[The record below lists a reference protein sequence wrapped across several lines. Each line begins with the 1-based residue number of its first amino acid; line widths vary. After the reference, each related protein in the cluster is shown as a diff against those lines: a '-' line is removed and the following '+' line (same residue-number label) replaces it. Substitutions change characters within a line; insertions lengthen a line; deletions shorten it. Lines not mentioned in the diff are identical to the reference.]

1 MLPKALQLEVV
12 TLERSVVRASVAEVQ
27 VPGLNGYLGI
37 LPGHTPML
45 TELGI
50 GALSYKEGGETL
62 FIAVIG
68 GLAEVLPD
76 RVIVLADAAERA
88 DEIDAPRAQAD
99 ADRARKA
106 LATHGDASTNW
117 DEVLRDLAIAEARL
131 AAAAG
136 ATAAAGAPVGVE
148 A

>member
-1 MLPKALQLEVV
+1 MLPEALQLEVV
-12 TLERSVVRASVAEVQ
+12 TLERSVVRASVAEIQ
-27 VPGLNGYLGI
+27 LPGRDGFLGI
-37 LPGHTPML
+37 LPGHTPLL

-50 GALSYKEGGETL
+50 AALSYKQGANTF

-88 DEIDAPRAQAD
+88 EEIDVPRAQAD
-99 ADRARKA
+99 ADRARKL
-106 LATHGDASTNW
+106 LATHGDAETKW
-117 DEVLRDLAIAEARL
+117 DEILRDLASAEARL
-131 AAAAG
+131 KAAEG
-136 ATAAAGAPVGVE
+136 ANAPTPAGVE

>member
-1 MLPKALQLEVV
+1 MLPEAIQLEVV
-12 TLERSVVRASVAEVQ
+12 TLERSVVRATVSEIQ
-27 VPGLNGYLGI
+27 VPGRDGFLGI
-37 LPGHTPML
+37 LPGHTPLL

-50 GALSYKEGGETL
+50 GALSYKEGSETF

-88 DEIDAPRAQAD
+88 EEIDVPRAQAD
-99 ADRARKA
+99 ADRARKL
-106 LATHGDASTNW
+106 LASHGDAATNW
-117 DEVLRDLAIAEARL
+117 DEILRELASAEARL

>member
-1 MLPKALQLEVV
+1 MLPEALQLEVV
-12 TLERSVVRASVAEVQ
+12 TLERSVVRATVAEVQ
-27 VPGLNGYLGI
+27 LPGRDGFLGI
-37 LPGHTPML
+37 LPGHTPLL

-50 GALSYKEGGETL
+50 DALSYQQGSETF

-76 RVIVLADAAERA
+76 RVIVLADSAERA
-88 DEIDAPRAQAD
+88 EEIDVPRAQSD
-99 ADRARKA
+99 ADRARKL
-106 LATHGDASTNW
+106 LASHGDASTNW
-117 DEVLRDLAIAEARL
+117 DEILRDLADAEARL

-136 ATAAAGAPVGVE
+136 ATAAAGAPAGVE

>member
-1 MLPKALQLEVV
+1 MLPEALQLEVV
-12 TLERSVVRASVAEVQ
+12 TLERSVVRATVAEVQ
-27 VPGLNGYLGI
+27 VPGLDGYFGI

-50 GALSYKEGGETL
+50 GALSYKEGANIV
-62 FIAVIG
+62 FVAVIG

-76 RVIVLADAAERA
+76 RVIVLADAAELA
-88 DEIDAPRAQAD
+88 AEIDVPRAQAD

-106 LATHGDASTNW
+106 LATRGDASTNW

-136 ATAAAGAPVGVE
+136 ATAAAGAPVGIE

>member
-1 MLPKALQLEVV
+1 MLPEALQLEVV
-12 TLERSVVRASVAEVQ
+12 TLERSVVRATVAEVQ
-27 VPGLNGYLGI
+27 LPGRDGFLGI
-37 LPGHTPML
+37 LPGHTPLL

-50 GALSYKEGGETL
+50 AALSYQQGSDTF
-62 FIAVIG
+62 FIAVFG

-88 DEIDAPRAQAD
+88 EEIDVPRAQAD
-99 ADRARKA
+99 ADRARKL
-106 LATHGDASTNW
+106 LASHGDASTNW
-117 DEVLRDLAIAEARL
+117 DEILRDLANAEARL

-136 ATAAAGAPVGVE
+136 ATAAAGAPAGVE

>member
-1 MLPKALQLEVV
+1 MLPEALQLEVV
-12 TLERSVVRASVAEVQ
+12 TLERSVVRATVAEVQ
-27 VPGLNGYLGI
+27 LPGRDGFLGI
-37 LPGHTPML
+37 LPGHTPLL

-50 GALSYKEGGETL
+50 DALSYQQGSETF

-76 RVIVLADAAERA
+76 RVIVLADSAERA
-88 DEIDAPRAQAD
+88 EEIDVPRAHAD
-99 ADRARKA
+99 ADRARKL
-106 LATHGDASTNW
+106 LASHGDASTNW
-117 DEVLRDLAIAEARL
+117 DEILRDLADAEARL

-136 ATAAAGAPVGVE
+136 ATAAAGAPAGVE

>member
-1 MLPKALQLEVV
+1 MLPEALQLEVV
-12 TLERSVVRASVAEVQ
+12 TLERSVVRTSVAEVQ
-27 VPGLNGYLGI
+27 LPGRDGYLGI
-37 LPGHTPML
+37 LPGHTPLL

-50 GALSYKEGGETL
+50 AALSYKQGSETF

-88 DEIDAPRAQAD
+88 EEIDVARAQAD
-99 ADRARKA
+99 ADRARKL
-106 LATHGDASTNW
+106 LASHGDANTNW
-117 DEVLRDLAIAEARL
+117 DEILRELANAEARL

-136 ATAAAGAPVGVE
+136 AAAIAGAPAGVE

>member
-1 MLPKALQLEVV
+1 MLPEALQLEVV
-12 TLERSVVRASVAEVQ
+12 TLERSIVRASVAEIQ
-27 VPGLNGYLGI
+27 LPGRDGFLGI
-37 LPGHTPML
+37 LPGHTPLL

-50 GALSYKEGGETL
+50 AALSYKQGADTF

-88 DEIDAPRAQAD
+88 EEIDVPRAQAD
-99 ADRARKA
+99 ADRARKL
-106 LATHGDASTNW
+106 LATHGDAETNW
-117 DEVLRDLAIAEARL
+117 DEILRDLASAEARL
-131 AAAAG
+131 KAAEG
-136 ATAAAGAPVGVE
+136 ATAATPAGVE

>member
-1 MLPKALQLEVV
+1 MLPEALQLEVV
-12 TLERSVVRASVAEVQ
+12 TLERSVVRTSVAEVQ
-27 VPGLNGYLGI
+27 LPGRDGYLGI
-37 LPGHTPML
+37 LPGHTPLL

-50 GALSYKEGGETL
+50 AALSYKQGSETF

-88 DEIDAPRAQAD
+88 EEIDVPRAQAD
-99 ADRARKA
+99 ADRARKL
-106 LATHGDASTNW
+106 LASHGDASTNW
-117 DEVLRDLAIAEARL
+117 DEILRDLANAEARL

-136 ATAAAGAPVGVE
+136 ATAAAGAPAGVE

>member
-1 MLPKALQLEVV
+1 MLPEALQLEVV
-12 TLERSVVRASVAEVQ
+12 TLERSVVHASVSEVQ

-37 LPGHTPML
+37 LPGHTPLL

-50 GALSYKEGGETL
+50 GALSYKDGGETL

-88 DEIDAPRAQAD
+88 DEIDVPRAQAD
-99 ADRARKA
+99 ADGARKL
-106 LATHGDASTNW
+106 LASHGDPDTNW
-117 DEVLRDLAIAEARL
+117 DEILRDLASAEARL

-136 ATAAAGAPVGVE
+136 ATAKAPAGVE

>member
-1 MLPKALQLEVV
+1 MLPEALQLEVV
-12 TLERSVVRASVAEVQ
+12 TLERSVVRATVAEVQ
-27 VPGLNGYLGI
+27 LPGRDGFLGI
-37 LPGHTPML
+37 LPGHTPLL

-50 GALSYKEGGETL
+50 AALSYQQGSETF

-88 DEIDAPRAQAD
+88 EEIDVPRAQAD
-99 ADRARKA
+99 ADRARKL
-106 LATHGDASTNW
+106 LASHGDASTNW
-117 DEVLRDLAIAEARL
+117 DEILRDLANADARL

-136 ATAAAGAPVGVE
+136 ATAAAGAPAGVE

>member
-1 MLPKALQLEVV
+1 MLPEAFQLEVV
-12 TLERSVVRASVAEVQ
+12 TLERSVVRTSVAEVQ
-27 VPGLNGYLGI
+27 LPGRDGYLGI
-37 LPGHTPML
+37 LPGHTPLL

-50 GALSYKEGGETL
+50 AALSYKQGSETF

-88 DEIDAPRAQAD
+88 EEIDVPRATAD
-99 ADRARKA
+99 ADRARKL
-106 LATHGDASTNW
+106 LASHGDASTNW
-117 DEVLRDLAIAEARL
+117 DEILRDLASAEARL
-131 AAAAG
+131 AASAG
-136 ATAAAGAPVGVE
+136 ATAAAGAPAGVE

>member
-1 MLPKALQLEVV
+1 
-12 TLERSVVRASVAEVQ
+12 VRTSVAEVQ
-27 VPGLNGYLGI
+27 LPGRDGYLGI
-37 LPGHTPML
+37 LPGHTPLL

-50 GALSYKEGGETL
+50 AALSYKQGSETF

-88 DEIDAPRAQAD
+88 EEIDVPRAQAD
-99 ADRARKA
+99 ADRARKL
-106 LATHGDASTNW
+106 LASHGDASTNW
-117 DEVLRDLAIAEARL
+117 DEILRDLANAEARL

-136 ATAAAGAPVGVE
+136 ATAAAGAPAGVE

>member
-1 MLPKALQLEVV
+1 MLPEAIQLEVV
-12 TLERSVVRASVAEVQ
+12 TLERSVVRATVAEIQ
-27 VPGLNGYLGI
+27 VPGRDGFLGI
-37 LPGHTPML
+37 LPGHTPLL

-50 GALSYKEGGETL
+50 GALSYKEGSETF

-88 DEIDAPRAQAD
+88 EEIDVPRAQAD
-99 ADRARKA
+99 ADRVKKL
-106 LATHGDASTNW
+106 LASHGDAATNW
-117 DEVLRDLAIAEARL
+117 DEILRELASAEARL
-131 AAAAG
+131 AAAVG
-136 ATAAAGAPVGVE
+136 ATAASGAPVGVE